1 MMTTYTPTSH
11 GIHKTAGVDRGYG
24 TMIDEGT
31 GMAHVHG
38 NIVFPTLSP
47 QVGFGSLRPDK

>member
-38 NIVFPTLSP
+38 NIVFPTLCP